1 MSWERVRTGAAG
13 LGMALLLVAL
23 PLVFSKHFYGI
34 FFTPKAVVLYLGVAA
49 LVVALAAAGLERG
62 GIEVRLTIVELIAL
76 ALLGWGLL
84 SALFAISRV
93 TGFFG
98 LLNWGTGWLF
108 WLACLVIWA
117 AVRRLD
123 FSEIER
129 LAVLWTGFAVASLL
143 GLLALLQIIGAQSV
157 PSWMPEMVG
166 GRPAATIGNP
176 IYFGAYMAL
185 MLTVGLELSLRAR
198 HVAAVIVSSVGLV
211 LVTIGLVGN
220 LSRGPWLGAAVG
232 VVIWVVLRA
241 RSRTVRGGLVVS
253 LAIIVLVAA
262 VFAWQLPH
270 LSGATMGVG
279 TRVEGGGSTM
289 LATGEPNTIGT
300 RIELW
305 KVAAAA
311 ALERPVLGWGPGNF
325 VTAGRQHMT
334 AKLMGAEPE
343 RFTDAHNLFTE
354 FAATW
359 GIPGLLLLL
368 AWFAAVIVQ
377 LWRAERQRSRTG
389 LVSPALPPAVR
400 GSLGLAPLGLA
411 VLGTFFVCSLA
422 TPQQVAVA
430 PTAMLLVGLSLSWR
444 QAAALPKTRVFSLK
458 PTRAGSAAIA
468 GFVASVVLVGVV
480 AAAGYRFARAD
491 MHYSQGVTT
500 GAFSAESVVAFQAA
514 VNADPWIERYW
525 IALGDTQGLS
535 AALSHDTRL
544 SETAAANLRRG
555 LGLSPRDLEG
565 LLSLSRVLLDLD
577 DAAGAKTAAEQ
588 AASYAPLEPR
598 AHATLARALAVV
610 GERDR
615 ALAELDQARAG
626 NAGNPDVITVILAG
640 LAYRDL
646 GDNARAI
653 ELLSQVQA
661 AGYNDP
667 LAAQALAELNAA
679 R

>member
-1 MSWERVRTGAAG
+1 MRTGAAG

-23 PLVFSKHFYGI
+23 PLLFSKHFYGI

-84 SALFAISRV
+84 SALFAVSRV

-98 LLNWGTGWLF
+98 VLNWGTGWLF

-123 FSEIER
+123 FSELER
-129 LAVLWTGFAVASLL
+129 LVVLWTGFAVASLL
-143 GLLALLQIIGAQSV
+143 GLLALLQIIGVQSV
-157 PSWMPEMVG
+157 HSWMPEMVG

-198 HVAAVIVSSVGLV
+198 HVAAVIASSVGLV

-241 RSRTVRGGLVVS
+241 RSRALRSGLVVS
-253 LAIIVLVAA
+253 LGVVVVVAA

-270 LSGATMGVG
+270 LSSATMSVG
-279 TRVEGGGSTM
+279 TRVEGGRSTIS
-289 LATGEPNTIGT
+289 ATGEPDTVGT

-325 VTAGRQHMT
+325 VTASRQHMT
-334 AKLMGAEPE
+334 AKLMGAEQE

-368 AWFAAVIVQ
+368 AWFAAVTVQ
-377 LWRAERQRSRTG
+377 LWRAEQHRSRTG
-389 LVSPALPPAVR
+389 LASPSASSPAAR

-411 VLGTFFVCSLA
+411 ALGTFFVCSLA
-422 TPQQVAVA
+422 TPQQVVVA

-444 QAAALPKTRVFSLK
+444 QAAALPMTRVFSLM
-458 PTRAGSAAIA
+458 PTRSGPAAIA

-480 AAAGYRFARAD
+480 AAAGYRLARAD
-491 MHYSQGVTT
+491 MHYSQGVTA

-535 AALSHDTRL
+535 ATLSRDTRL

-577 DAAGAKTAAEQ
+577 DAAGAKTAAER

-598 AHATLARALAVV
+598 AHASLARALAVL
-610 GERDR
+610 GDRDR

-626 NAGNPDVITVILAG
+626 NAGNPDVITMILAG

-646 GDNARAI
+646 GDKAKAI

-661 AGYNDP
+661 AGFNDP